1 MYINTKNKYINLS
14 AEDLKDLLKRLENE
28 PRSEKSKERTRE
40 IISTFNLDNEFFID
54 NFIKTH
60 FIKGIE
66 YSQTA
71 IEEAFNKFRKNVRE
85 QLVYE
90 RRDYLMCIRY
100 YTECGWSIQDA
111 REKIKKY
118 ASNCNLK
125 GEVLFDKRD
134 IKNYIMDKN
143 PFGMNLENTDF
154 INKFISDNCDFQFA
168 ITTHRLY
175 TIFTKFVNDNYYAS
189 FGKSSSDK
197 KGVMTIHKEFYMGRG
212 FSEEE
217 SIKLVSDKQK
227 IRSARTVEHYMNKGM
242 TEDEAKIARSKT
254 QQSYSH
260 MSRGCKVFW
269 IRRGYDEE
277 TAKQKAYEFNYN
289 NSVWAVQYW
298 INKGMSYDDAYQE
311 MLKYNWGSQF
321 CKCYNGD
328 YELYRSE
335 IEKAMH
341 NRILNSRINANK
353 NIEEYKEMFK
363 NVSVFTMSKIEKRCF
378 DMLIN
383 DIDDSI
389 IHEPYIVIL
398 PVGFKSSCN
407 NANYYACDGYID
419 YNGKAIII
427 EYDSG
432 VFHDKEKDEM
442 RDTDIFFIDENVLGI
457 LRITEKFFLS
467 INKGNKDEKY
477 KEIKNAIEDIKSARR
492 YRIIL

>member
-143 PFGMNLENTDF
+143 PFGMNLKNTDF

-197 KGVMTIHKEFYMGRG
+197 KGVMTIHKEFYM
-212 FSEEE
+212 
-217 SIKLVSDKQK
+217 
-227 IRSARTVEHYMNKGM
+227 
-242 TEDEAKIARSKT
+242 
-254 QQSYSH
+254 
-260 MSRGCKVFW
+260 
-269 IRRGYDEE
+269 
-277 TAKQKAYEFNYN
+277 
-289 NSVWAVQYW
+289 
-298 INKGMSYDDAYQE
+298 
-311 MLKYNWGSQF
+311 
-321 CKCYNGD
+321 
-328 YELYRSE
+328 
-335 IEKAMH
+335 
-341 NRILNSRINANK
+341 
-353 NIEEYKEMFK
+353 
-363 NVSVFTMSKIEKRCF
+363 
-378 DMLIN
+378 
-383 DIDDSI
+383 
-389 IHEPYIVIL
+389 
-398 PVGFKSSCN
+398 
-407 NANYYACDGYID
+407 
-419 YNGKAIII
+419 
-427 EYDSG
+427 
-432 VFHDKEKDEM
+432 
-442 RDTDIFFIDENVLGI
+442 
-457 LRITEKFFLS
+457 
-467 INKGNKDEKY
+467 
-477 KEIKNAIEDIKSARR
+477 
-492 YRIIL
+492 

>member
-1 MYINTKNKYINLS
+1 
-14 AEDLKDLLKRLENE
+14 
-28 PRSEKSKERTRE
+28 
-40 IISTFNLDNEFFID
+40 
-54 NFIKTH
+54 
-60 FIKGIE
+60 
-66 YSQTA
+66 
-71 IEEAFNKFRKNVRE
+71 
-85 QLVYE
+85 
-90 RRDYLMCIRY
+90 
-100 YTECGWSIQDA
+100 
-111 REKIKKY
+111 
-118 ASNCNLK
+118 
-125 GEVLFDKRD
+125 
-134 IKNYIMDKN
+134 
-143 PFGMNLENTDF
+143 
-154 INKFISDNCDFQFA
+154 
-168 ITTHRLY
+168 
-175 TIFTKFVNDNYYAS
+175 
-189 FGKSSSDK
+189 
-197 KGVMTIHKEFYMGRG
+197 
-212 FSEEE
+212 
-217 SIKLVSDKQK
+217 
-227 IRSARTVEHYMNKGM
+227 M

-335 IEKAMH
+335 IEKVMH
-341 NRILNSRINANK
+341 NRTLNSRINANK

-477 KEIKNAIEDIKSARR
+477 TEIKNAIEDIKSARR
-492 YRIIL
+492 DRIIL